1 MSNEKVSL
9 RNLKD
14 YIKDSKTVEPQE
26 ESPSIPNDD
35 DFLEMIKKRLEPDN
49 GLDIS
54 DFETQLRLILISR
67 MEKREE
73 YKQKQLTHYIST
85 SNNN

>member
-35 DFLEMIKKRLEPDN
+35 DLLEMIKKRLELEK

-54 DFETQLRLILISR
+54 DFESQLRQILISR

-73 YKQKQLTHYIST
+73 YKQ
-85 SNNN
+85 NN

>member
-14 YIKDSKTVEPQE
+14 YIKDSKTVETKE

-35 DFLEMIKKRLEPDN
+35 DLFEMIKRRLEAEK

-54 DFETQLRLILISR
+54 DFESQLRLILISK

-73 YKQKQLTHYIST
+73 YKQKQLTHYITT

>member
-14 YIKDSKTVEPQE
+14 YIKASKTVEPQE
-26 ESPSIPNDD
+26 DTLSIPNDED
-35 DFLEMIKKRLEPDN
+35 LFDMIKRRLEAEK

-54 DFETQLRLILISR
+54 DFESQLRLILISK